1 MIEELTRYLHAQMPE
16 ARDLVITDVARRS
29 GGASRETWGF
39 SAHWA
44 QNGQRQGGEF
54 ILRRDPTAS
63 VLASDRTREH
73 RVLEAVHRA
82 GLPVPRILW
91 VDLGGEWLQR
101 PSFVMERIPGQAPF
115 GTFPDGYP
123 ATVQA
128 RVTEQFV
135 DILAR
140 IHRLDW
146 RALGLDVLGVPAVG
160 SEPARTQLAHWRH
173 IYAQESLEPHP
184 LLAEAFLWLDA
195 HVPATDRITLVHGDY
210 RSGNYLFTDDGTVTA
225 MLDWEMAHLGD
236 PMEDLGWACMKF
248 WSGRGLAVGLTTRSE
263 LLTRYA
269 QASGI
274 PVSEERVTFYEVLGI
289 VKMAAIALTGIRSFC
304 DGKTADTSMAVVGFL
319 LPRLLHD
326 LCEILEVGSSGS

>member
-1 MIEELTRYLHAQMPE
+1 MIEQLTRYLQAQMPD
-16 ARDLVITDVARRS
+16 AQGLVVTDVERRS

-39 SAHWA
+39 TARWTRSGHPE
-44 QNGQRQGGEF
+44 GGEF

-63 VLASDRTREH
+63 VLDSDRTREY
-73 RVLEAVHRA
+73 RVLDAVHRA

-91 VDLGGEWLQR
+91 IDLSGEWLQR
-101 PSFVMERIPGQAPF
+101 PFFVMEWLAGQAPL

-123 ATVQA
+123 AAVQT

-135 DILAR
+135 AILAR

-146 RALGLDVLGVPAVG
+146 RALGLEVLGVPAPG
-160 SEPARTQLAHWRH
+160 TEPARTQLTHWRH
-173 IYAQESLEPHP
+173 IYTQEALEPHP
-184 LLAEAFLWLDA
+184 ILEEAFLWLTA
-195 HVPATDRITLVHGDY
+195 HVPSTDRITLVHGDY

-236 PMEDLGWACMKF
+236 PMEDLGWACMRF
-248 WSGRGLAVGLTTRSE
+248 WSGRGLAVGLTTRAD
-263 LLTRYA
+263 LLARYE

-289 VKMAAIALTGIRSFC
+289 VKMAVIALTGIRSFC
-304 DGKTADTSMAVVGFL
+304 DGKTHDTSMPVVGFL
-319 LPRLLHD
+319 VPHLLRD
-326 LCEILEVGSSGS
+326 LCEQLEL

>member
-1 MIEELTRYLHAQMPE
+1 MIEQLTRYLQAQMPE
-16 ARDLVITDVARRS
+16 ARDLTVTNVERRS

-39 SAHWA
+39 TAHWA
-44 QNGQRQGGEF
+44 RNGHPEGGEF

-63 VLASDRTREH
+63 VLESDRTREY
-73 RVLEAVHRA
+73 RVLDAVHRA
-82 GLPVPRILW
+82 GLPVPRIVW
-91 VDLGGEWLQR
+91 IDLSGEWLQR
-101 PSFVMERIPGQAPF
+101 PFFIMERIPGQAPV

-123 ATVQA
+123 PAVQA

-160 SEPARTQLAHWRH
+160 TEPARTQLTHWRR

-184 LLAEAFLWLDA
+184 ILEEGFLWLDA
-195 HVPATDRITLVHGDY
+195 HVPSTDRLTLVHGDY

-248 WSGRGLAVGLTTRSE
+248 WSGRSLTVGLTTRAD
-263 LLTRYA
+263 LLARYE

-274 PVSEERVTFYEVLGI
+274 PVSEARVTFYEVLGI
-289 VKMAAIALTGIRSFC
+289 VKMAVIALTGIRSFC
-304 DGKTADTSMAVVGFL
+304 DGKTHDTSMPVVGFL
-319 LPRLLHD
+319 VPHLLRD
-326 LCEILEVGSSGS
+326 LCEQLGI